1 MNTQMILMIF
11 VKILKIMILI
21 VCDDMIVDMLSNL
34 KRDPIVIEL
43 FIRGRK
49 LNISLVFIAQSYFA
63 VSKSISL
70 NSTHYFIMKFP
81 NKWELQH
88 IAFNQSSNDDFQEFM
103 NFYIKC
109 TLKPYS
115 FLVIDTS
122 LASDNPLP
130 FRNNLSEGIWK
141 LTMTIDDK
149 IKDEKLQF
157 DINRDAARISALSS
171 GKIDKNEYLT
181 NWSN

>member
-1 MNTQMILMIF
+1 M
-11 VKILKIMILI
+11 
-21 VCDDMIVDMLSNL
+21 
-34 KRDPIVIEL
+34 
-43 FIRGRK
+43 
-49 LNISLVFIAQSYFA
+49 
-63 VSKSISL
+63 KS
-70 NSTHYFIMKFP
+70 P
-81 NKWELQH
+81 NKRERQH
-88 IAFNQSSNDDFQEFM
+88 IAFTQSSDDDFQEFM

-115 FLVIDTS
+115 SLVIDTS
-122 LASDNPLP
+122 FASDNPLP

-157 DINRDAARISALSS
+157 DINREAARISASSS

-181 NWSN
+181 IWSK